1 MLFLVLGILS
11 SALISILMRLSS
23 DKIHAN
29 RSMLAMN
36 YLVCALIGAKYTD
49 FQIWPSSED
58 GFSITLLLGIITGI
72 LFLAGFIL
80 LQVNTKKNGVVLSS
94 IFMKLGL
101 LVPIVMSII
110 LFGEFPTY
118 LQIIGF
124 VIAIF
129 AIIAINYQKEANT
142 SKLSMGLVFLLLV
155 GGSADVMAKVFE
167 QYGPERFSDLF
178 LFYTFVVAFILC
190 IGIVLWKKEKPR
202 IAEVVY
208 GTLIGIPNFFS
219 AKFLIAALK
228 DIPAVIAYPT
238 YSVTALLFVT
248 LTGVLVFKER
258 LNKRQWMALAAI
270 LVAIVLLNV

>member
-1 MLFLVLGILS
+1 
-11 SALISILMRLSS
+11 
-23 DKIHAN
+23 
-29 RSMLAMN
+29 
-36 YLVCALIGAKYTD
+36 
-49 FQIWPSSED
+49 
-58 GFSITLLLGIITGI
+58 
-72 LFLAGFIL
+72 
-80 LQVNTKKNGVVLSS
+80 
-94 IFMKLGL
+94 
-101 LVPIVMSII
+101 
-110 LFGEFPTY
+110 
-118 LQIIGF
+118 
-124 VIAIF
+124 
-129 AIIAINYQKEANT
+129 
-142 SKLSMGLVFLLLV
+142 MGLVFLLLV

-238 YSVTALLFVT
+238 YSVTALLLVT